1 MRVFTC
7 NHKTRILGLEHLV
20 KPIKALVL
28 AMAGRRLARAREARR
43 EAIVGEEREAEPR
56 RRRARR
62 RAGGEGGSRVVRRLN
77 EFLQGS

>member
-28 AMAGRRLARAREARR
+28 AMARRRLARAQGARR
-43 EAIVGEEREAEPR
+43 EAIIGEEREAEHR
-56 RRRARR
+56 GRRARR
-62 RAGGEGGSRVVRRLN
+62 RAGGGGSSGVGRRLD
-77 EFLQGS
+77 EFF